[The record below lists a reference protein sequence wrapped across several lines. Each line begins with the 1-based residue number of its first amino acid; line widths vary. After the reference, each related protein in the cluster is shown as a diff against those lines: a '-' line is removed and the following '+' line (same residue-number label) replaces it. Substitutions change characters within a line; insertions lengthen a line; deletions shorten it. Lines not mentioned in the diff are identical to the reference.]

1 MKKILAVDNQEIIL
15 KFIEKKL
22 VAKGYEVL
30 TADSGLAALDILKTY
45 TPDIVIVDLVMPNID
60 GPQLCQLIRNTK
72 GLEDIYIII
81 LSAIVAEDPVD
92 LAGIGANLC
101 IAKGP
106 FDQMGENILDAV
118 ARAETLS
125 AKEIHAEVMGLKSVY
140 PRVSTTELLS
150 VKRHFEIILEEMV
163 EGIVEMTPDG
173 RIIYANPAAVSLI
186 NKPKFDLLGFYFEH
200 LFEGDDQDRIASLMH
215 APLEEIK
222 RVGPDQ
228 SLKLNGKNTITL
240 DIIPVNS
247 TPPTILAIFNDISE
261 LRKVEAEKLHTEKIK
276 GALEMT
282 IAMSLKVNQPLQAIM
297 GHSELLRMGLDE
309 DHPCY
314 SNVLTILEQVT
325 KIGKIIGR
333 ISRITDYKTTEF
345 VMGRKMADLDE
356 SEKDN

>member
-22 VAKGYEVL
+22 NAKGYEVL
-30 TADSGLAALDILKTY
+30 TADSGLSALDILKTY
-45 TPDIVIVDLVMPNID
+45 TPDIIIVDLVMPNID
-60 GPQLCQLIRNTK
+60 GPQLCQLVRNTK

-106 FDQMGENILDAV
+106 FDQMGQNILDAV
-118 ARAETLS
+118 ARAEKLS
-125 AKEIHAEVMGLKSVY
+125 AKEIHQEVMGLKSVH
-140 PRVSTTELLS
+140 PRVTTSELLS

-173 RIIYANPAAVSLI
+173 RIIYANPAATGLI
-186 NKPKFDLLGFYFEH
+186 NKPKFELLGYYFEH
-200 LFEGDDQDRIASLMH
+200 LFEGDDQERIVDLMQT
-215 APLEEIK
+215 PIEEIK
-222 RVGPDQ
+222 RVTADKP
-228 SLKLNGKNTITL
+228 LKLNGQYRITL
-240 DIIPVNS
+240 DIIPVGS
-247 TPPTILAIFNDISE
+247 TPPTILAIFSDISE
-261 LRKVEAEKLHTEKIK
+261 LKKIEAEKLQTEKIK

-282 IAMSLKVNQPLQAIM
+282 VAMSLKVNQPLQAIM

-314 SNVLTILEQVT
+314 PNVLTILEQVT

-333 ISRITDYKTTEF
+333 ISRITEYKAKEF
-345 VMGRKMADLDE
+345 VLGKKMADLDDYE
-356 SEKDN
+356 TDN

>member
-1 MKKILAVDNQEIIL
+1 MRKILAVDNQEIIL

-22 VAKGYEVL
+22 EGAGYEVL
-30 TADSGLAALDILKTY
+30 TADSGLAALDILKTF
-45 TPDIVIVDLVMPNID
+45 TPEIVIVDLVMPNID

-92 LAGIGANLC
+92 LAGIGATVC

-106 FDQMGENILDAV
+106 FDQMGQNILDAV
-118 ARAETLS
+118 ARAEKLS
-125 AKEIHAEVMGLKSVY
+125 AEEIHQEVMGLQNVH
-140 PRVSTTELLS
+140 PRVTTSELLS

-173 RIIYANPAAVSLI
+173 RIIYANPAAISLI
-186 NKPKFDLLGFYFEH
+186 NKPKYELLGFYFEH
-200 LFEGDDQDRIASLMH
+200 LFEGDDQERIIDLFQS
-215 APLEEIK
+215 PLEEIQRMAVDK
-222 RVGPDQ
+222 P
-228 SLKLNGKNTITL
+228 LKLNGQHTITL
-240 DIIPVNS
+240 DIIPVAS
-247 TPPTILAIFNDISE
+247 VPPTVLAIFNDISE
-261 LRKVEAEKLHTEKIK
+261 LQKVEAEKLQTEKIK

-282 IAMSLKVNQPLQAIM
+282 VAMSLKVNQPLQAIM

-333 ISRITDYKTTEF
+333 IGRITEYKTKEF
-345 VMGRKMADLDE
+345 VLGKKMVDLDG
-356 SEKDN
+356 SETDN